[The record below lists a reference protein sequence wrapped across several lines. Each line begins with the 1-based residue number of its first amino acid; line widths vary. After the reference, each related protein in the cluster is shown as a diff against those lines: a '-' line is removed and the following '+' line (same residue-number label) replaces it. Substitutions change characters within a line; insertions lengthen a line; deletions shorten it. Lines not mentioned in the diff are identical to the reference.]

1 MHGIESH
8 GAANGCE
15 AIEKVKAQLEC
26 CPYKAI
32 FMDVDMPIMDG
43 IDATRETLIL
53 YKKSSQTQG
62 KSETVPVIVALT
74 ANDTKEERTRCLNSG
89 MSIFLSKPPNQSDL
103 NQVIASI
110 FGDIHTIHDQY
121 E

>member
-53 YKKSSQTQG
+53 YKKS
-62 KSETVPVIVALT
+62 
-74 ANDTKEERTRCLNSG
+74 
-89 MSIFLSKPPNQSDL
+89 
-103 NQVIASI
+103 
-110 FGDIHTIHDQY
+110 
-121 E
+121 